1 MKLVA
6 IFLFLGLVLN
16 AQAQEVSYNGTTY
29 KVKGKAILLDG
40 TDVTTTLSTEEQTGI
55 LETLNKQ
62 TALDKE
68 RKEAEKAIKKAEK
81 EQNKAEKEQRKAEKE
96 LKKAEK
102 ELKAKEK
109 AQSKFEDANDDYTNA
124 IKKYDKLKKKGKLSP
139 NDEAKWLEKIDGLK
153 ADIDKTKKK
162 L

>member
-81 EQNKAEKEQRKAEKE
+81 EQNKAEKEQRR
-96 LKKAEK
+96 AEK

-109 AQSKFEDANDDYTNA
+109 AQSNFEDANDDYTNA
-124 IKKYDKLKKKGKLSP
+124 IKKYEKLKKKGKL
-139 NDEAKWLEKIDGLK
+139 
-153 ADIDKTKKK
+153 
-162 L
+162 

>member
-55 LETLNKQ
+55 WETLNKQ

-81 EQNKAEKEQRKAEKE
+81 EQNKAEKEQRR
-96 LKKAEK
+96 AEK